1 MKMTDG
7 SWRIYAVAFNE
18 RTDGLSHAYVTADML
33 EVGREWPSVI
43 VDGKGGKSFQFVCN
57 ELMQDWMIGN
67 YSGHAKY
74 VEIRAV

>member
-7 SWRIYAVAFNE
+7 SWRIYRVAFFE
-18 RTDGLSHAYVTADML
+18 RDDGLHQAYVVANML
-33 EVGREWPSVI
+33 EFGREWPTFIHDPKDDVTY
-43 VDGKGGKSFQFVCN
+43 KFECN